1 LQAKPGMMVRLYDLE
16 QLEQEMPFNIK
27 LEAQVA

>member
-1 LQAKPGMMVRLYDLE
+1 MMVRLYDLE
-16 QLEQEMPFNIK
+16 QLEQDMPFNINS